1 MLLKSI
7 IRENYQQELEN
18 FLNFFEDDID
28 PLTLTS
34 EPSIISSISKDGNL
48 AHFDDVLSILIALS
62 TKWKLLMENII
73 IIVKFI
79 LVNGG
84 TGMSLF

>member
-48 AHFDDVLSILIALS
+48 AHFDDVSSILIALS

-84 TGMSLF
+84 TGM